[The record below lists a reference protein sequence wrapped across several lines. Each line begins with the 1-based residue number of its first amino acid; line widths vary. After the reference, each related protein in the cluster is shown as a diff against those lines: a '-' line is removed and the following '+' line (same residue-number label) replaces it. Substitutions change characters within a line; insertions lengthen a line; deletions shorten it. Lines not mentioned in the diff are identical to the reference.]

1 MGKLPMEGSM
11 QVKSIIFILSVFFAV
26 SGTFNDAC
34 LGEIVQSNQEQQKEV
49 YLTIYNSGIGLVKD
63 RRDISLGTGIREVQF
78 ADVAPKI
85 IPSSVRVNSLT
96 RPDSLQVLEQSYQ
109 YDLISP
115 EKLLDKFVGKEV
127 KLASKKP
134 NADTEEVVTALLLS
148 NHNGPV
154 FKIGDEITFNYP
166 GRIIFPK
173 LPENIAS
180 KPSLFWRVKSSV
192 PEERI
197 EAAYITE
204 GIDWKADYTLDLN
217 EAGNQADL
225 SGWVTINNQSGIAF
239 NDAHVKLVAGDINRV
254 REHGPG
260 KIMPIMAAAA
270 PEPQVKEESF
280 SEYHL
285 YTLEAPV
292 QINDSEI
299 KQIAFLNARHILLKK
314 ELVLKGESSYFTNK
328 YDKPIP
334 QKVGI
339 YFDMV
344 NTEKDGP
351 GIPLPG
357 GVVRVFKNDK
367 EGGSQLI
374 GESTI
379 AHTPK
384 GEKLR
389 IKTGEAF
396 DVTADRKQMEW
407 NKISRFTYETVFEIT
422 LRNHGAADISV
433 KVVEP
438 VPGDW
443 TILTASHAPQ
453 KIDANT
459 VEFTVPVPKDGEA
472 LLAYRIRVTY

>member
-1 MGKLPMEGSM
+1 MRIKGIAF
-11 QVKSIIFILSVFFAV
+11 IIFVFFALP
-26 SGTFNDAC
+26 GIFNDAC
-34 LGEIVQSNQEQQKEV
+34 LGGMVQSTQEQQKEV

-63 RRDISLGTGIREVQF
+63 RRDIPLGTGIREILF

-96 RPDSLQVLEQSYQ
+96 RPDSLQVLEQRYQ

-127 KLASKKP
+127 KLVSKKP
-134 NADTEEVVTALLLS
+134 YTDTEEVVTALLLS

-173 LPENIAS
+173 LPENVAS
-180 KPSLFWRVKSSV
+180 KPSLFWRVKSSA
-192 PEERI
+192 PEQRI

-239 NDAHVKLVAGDINRV
+239 NNARVKLVAGDISRV
-254 REHGPG
+254 RDHGPG
-260 KIMPIMAAAA
+260 KIMPMMAAAA
-270 PEPQVKEESF
+270 PETPVKGESF

-285 YTLEAPV
+285 YTLEAPI
-292 QINDSEI
+292 QINDNEI
-299 KQIAFLNARHILLKK
+299 KQIAFLNARHILLNK
-314 ELVLKGESSYFTNK
+314 ELVLKGESAYFTNK
-328 YDKPIP
+328 YDKPLP

-344 NTEKDGP
+344 NTEKNGP

-367 EGGSQLI
+367 EGNSQLI
-374 GESTI
+374 GENTI
-379 AHTPK
+379 VHTPK
-384 GEKLR
+384 DEKLR

-396 DVTADRKQMEW
+396 DISADRKQMEW

-438 VPGDW
+438 IPGDW
-443 TILTASHAPQ
+443 IILTSSHPPQ

-459 VEFTVPVPKDGEA
+459 VEFIVPVPKDGETR
-472 LLAYRIRVTY
+472 LTYKTQVTY